1 MRIGIYGG
9 TFNPPHQGHLLAARF
24 ALEALELDRLFL
36 IPTAEPPH
44 KELPP
49 GSPTPADRLAMTVI
63 AADNLFCPG
72 ISVSDLELRRSGLSY
87 TADTIEAIHRQ
98 YPQDELWLLMGAD
111 MFLSIQNWHEP
122 ERIMAAAHLAGFARA
137 ADQEDVLDQQA
148 DWLQA
153 KYGAK
158 AQVLRLYDM
167 AEISSTQL
175 REMLLRDEGWEYL
188 ATPVRGYILMHG
200 LYGTHADL
208 KHLSVEDLRACSYSM
223 VKAKRLAHIRGTEE
237 EAVRLA
243 RRWGAD
249 EEQARKAGILH
260 DCTKYLDLEEQL
272 QLCEKYGI
280 VLDELEQKAVK
291 LLHAKTGAAIARHVF
306 GMPEAI
312 CSAIFWHTT
321 GRADMT
327 LLEKVL
333 YMADY
338 VEPNRR
344 FEEVEE
350 LRRLA
355 YSDLDAAVLRGC
367 ELSIA
372 DMAERGQPVHR
383 NTREARDW
391 LREH

>member
-9 TFNPPHQGHLLAARF
+9 TFNPPHQGHMLAARF

-49 GSPTPADRLAMTVI
+49 GSPTSEDRLAMTAI

-72 ISVSDLELRRSGLSY
+72 ISVSDLELRRAGLSY

-111 MFLSIQNWHEP
+111 MFLSIQNWHAP
-122 ERIMAAAHLAGFARA
+122 ERIMSVAHLAGFARA
-137 ADQEDVLDQQA
+137 ADQEEVLDQQA

-175 REMLLRDEGWEYL
+175 REMLLRNEGWEYL

-208 KHLSVEDLRACSYSM
+208 KHLNVEDLRACSYSM

-249 EEQARKAGILH
+249 ETQARKAGILH
-260 DCTKYLDLEEQL
+260 DCTKYLNLEEQL

-344 FEEVEE
+344 FDEVEE

-367 ELSIA
+367 ELSIE

>member
-9 TFNPPHQGHLLAARF
+9 TFNPPHQGHMLAARI
-24 ALEALELDRLFL
+24 ALEALDLDRLIL
-36 IPTAEPPH
+36 IPTAQPPH
-44 KELPP
+44 KDLPA
-49 GSPTPADRLAMTVI
+49 GSPTAEDRLAMTNI
-63 AADNLFCPG
+63 AADNLLWPA
-72 ISVSDLELRRSGLSY
+72 ISVSDLELRRAGRSY
-87 TADTIEAIHRQ
+87 TADTIEALHRQ
-98 YPQDELWLLMGAD
+98 YPDDELWFLMGAD
-111 MFLSIQNWHEP
+111 MFLSLQNWHGP
-122 ERIMAAAHLAGFARA
+122 ERIMACAGIAGFARA
-137 ADQEDVLDQQA
+137 ADQEEELERQA
-148 DWLQA
+148 ELLRQKYQA
-153 KYGAK
+153 RVK
-158 AQVLRLYDM
+158 VLRLHDT

-175 REMLLRDEGWEYL
+175 REMLLQDKGWEYL
-188 ATPVRGYILMHG
+188 VPAVRGYILMHG

-208 KHLSVEDLRACSYSM
+208 RHLDLEDLRACSYSM

-243 RRWGAD
+243 RRWGGD
-249 EEQARKAGILH
+249 EELARKAGILH
-260 DCTKYLDLEEQL
+260 DCTKYLNLEEQL

-321 GRADMT
+321 GKADMS
-327 LLEKVL
+327 LLEKIL

-344 FEEVEE
+344 FDEVEE

-367 ELSIA
+367 ELSIV
-372 DMAERGQPVHR
+372 DMEERGQPVHR
-383 NTREARDW
+383 NTLEARDW